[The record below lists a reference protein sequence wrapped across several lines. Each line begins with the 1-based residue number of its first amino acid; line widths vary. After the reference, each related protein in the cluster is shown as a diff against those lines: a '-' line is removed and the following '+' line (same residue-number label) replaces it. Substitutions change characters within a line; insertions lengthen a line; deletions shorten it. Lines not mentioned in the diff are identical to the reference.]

1 MTFLLCASYDDPSKR
16 VIDASERVIGAS
28 ERVIDASERVIGASG
43 SVILSLSKDGRAII

>member
-16 VIDASERVIGAS
+16 VIDASERVIDAS
-28 ERVIDASERVIGASG
+28 ERVIDASG